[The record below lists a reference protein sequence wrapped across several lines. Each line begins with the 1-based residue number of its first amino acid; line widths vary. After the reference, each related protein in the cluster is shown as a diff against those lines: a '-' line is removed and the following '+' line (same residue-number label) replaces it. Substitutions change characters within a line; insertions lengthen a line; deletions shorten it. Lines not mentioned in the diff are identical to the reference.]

1 MIDLTKETIE
11 KITKEAIRKETIKA
25 LDRIEG
31 NEIYLKEKAK
41 PQTLLEKRYWDDEL
55 GLVYKEKDVK
65 EALKELLDYY
75 EDITSKTANA
85 MIRIKAK
92 EIFGEE
98 MLK

>member
-41 PQTLLEKRYWDDEL
+41 PQKLLEKR
-55 GLVYKEKDVK
+55 
-65 EALKELLDYY
+65 
-75 EDITSKTANA
+75 
-85 MIRIKAK
+85 
-92 EIFGEE
+92 
-98 MLK
+98 

>member
-41 PQTLLEKRYWDDEL
+41 PQKLLEKRYWDDEL